1 MAHEKLRFN
10 ILLKNKDL
18 NNNNSANDPIY
29 SDTKYGTHYSIY
41 AKIIGTKT
49 VDPKGKD
56 CFKVDSMNFY
66 IQNFSGSVTLGITKV
81 VGIESRVLNDD
92 FNIKGFS
99 SGRHLKCLL
108 IMQGFNNDFSYD
120 FKPQNNNGGIL
131 YEGDL
136 LEIEVVFEAIENK
149 ISSARETDQD
159 LRDNLTLYVD
169 TEFMERDGESI
180 VFLKGGEHKMKAIDD
195 LKNGHKSYDEF
206 KTILGPS
213 RECKM
218 KMSDIYI
225 N

>member
-49 VDPKGKD
+49 KDAKGIECFEVDA
-56 CFKVDSMNFY
+56 MNFY
-66 IQNFSGSVTLGITKV
+66 IQNFSGPVTLGITKV
-81 VGIESRVLNDD
+81 VGIESLVLSDD
-92 FNIKGFS
+92 YKIEGFS
-99 SGRHLKCLL
+99 SGRHLKCIL
-108 IMQGFNNDFSYD
+108 IMQGFNNDFSYKY
-120 FKPQNNNGGIL
+120 KPQNNKGAVL

-149 ISSARETDQD
+149 ISRVRETDIV
-159 LRDNLTLYVD
+159 LRDSLTLYVD
-169 TEFMERDGESI
+169 TEYMERDGESI
-180 VFLKGGEHKMKAIDD
+180 VFLEGGEHKMKAVDD
-195 LKNGHKSYDEF
+195 LKNGHKPYKEF

-225 N
+225 K